1 MDKELGV
8 ELVLGRSGIGYR
20 LQQIGRERIKY
31 TDHVWSY
38 NETSLGSGDR
48 HLCDNLGKCVTSKKT
63 NVLENNG
70 TLNWEQMGWAHLKL
84 LNYSDVED
92 QRFYFIDSLTYPGF
106 YVIKDEFGKC
116 ISVPEKMD
124 RDGAEIWATNCNA
137 SEAGQLWQWYYLDSK
152 SKDRFFFQCY
162 ILNDLF
168 LFADILLQ
176 KTSNLESSAHLILTT
191 AELS

>member
-1 MDKELGV
+1 MAKLFNGMDKELGV

-20 LQQIGRERIKY
+20 LQQMGRERIKY

-48 HLCDNLGKCVTSKKT
+48 HLCDNLGKCVTSKNT
-63 NVLENNG
+63 NVLANNG

-116 ISVPEKMD
+116 ISVPENMD
-124 RDGAEIWATNCNA
+124 RDGAEIWASYCNS

-152 SKDRFFFQCY
+152 SKDRFFFNV
-162 ILNDLF
+162 IF
-168 LFADILLQ
+168 
-176 KTSNLESSAHLILTT
+176 
-191 AELS
+191 